1 MYITDIY
8 LTNFQSYEQGHFELS
23 EKVNLITGASDSGKT
38 ALIRALS
45 WVLFNDYT
53 TDLLIRNGYNN
64 VEVKIVFN
72 NGNFILRGRKG
83 NTNYYY
89 IKNNPN
95 NEEIKKYENFGREIP
110 SEIQDDFLFKKVN
123 LLNEKYNIL
132 IASQLENSF
141 LLSET
146 DSTKANAIGKLV
158 NIDILDNASRN
169 ISREIKSTK
178 GELNF
183 KKSFIKEKEES
194 LNKYD
199 YLNEEKIKIDNL
211 RVLYNNLTKNS
222 EKLNI
227 LKTLSTKL
235 SELNVR
241 IKNGYKYLDN
251 YKGLDICSETLQN
264 TEDNMS
270 SFTKLYQLY
279 EYSQEIIKGI
289 ESSNVKLNNLRYTDL
304 ISEIIDNIDKNLTLL
319 KFLKP
324 LYDRFTY
331 VKSSYNNYKTILEK
345 FKQVPKSY
353 NILLNTQNDIQILNQ
368 LSNLNENYYKTNLE
382 ISNNIKILKNINT
395 SKVSE
400 LTNRIYKNKEKY
412 IQLYKLSISY
422 QKVNHMILEQNYKLN
437 KLKSIKTLENIIF
450 NLYKTSEL
458 LAKLKIIKA
467 TLDDK
472 ENIYQQNTKVI
483 SKCNI
488 VIGDLIQEYK
498 ENLYKEK
505 ICPFCLSEIDEEH
518 VTQIVKELR
527 K

>member
-89 IKNNPN
+89 IKNNPD

-169 ISREIKSTK
+169 VLREIKSTK

-183 KKSFIKEKEES
+183 KKSFINEKEES

-211 RVLYNNLTKNS
+211 KALYNNLSKNS
-222 EKLNI
+222 EKLYI
-227 LKTLSTKL
+227 LQTLSKKL
-235 SELNVR
+235 TELNGR
-241 IKNGYKYLDN
+241 INNGYKYLDN
-251 YKGLDICSETLQN
+251 YQGLDICLKTLQHTQN
-264 TEDNMS
+264 NIS
-270 SFTKLYQLY
+270 SFLKLNQIY
-279 EYSQEIIKGI
+279 EYYQQVIKEI
-289 ESSNVKLNNLRYTDL
+289 ESNNVNLNNLRYTDL
-304 ISEIIDNIDKNLTLL
+304 ISEIIDILDKNLTLL
-319 KFLKP
+319 MFLKP
-324 LYDRFTY
+324 LYDRLTN
-331 VKSSYNNYKTILEK
+331 VNSSYNNYETILEK

-382 ISNNIKILKNINT
+382 ISNNIKVLKNINT

-422 QKVNHMILEQNYKLN
+422 QKVNHIIL
-437 KLKSIKTLENIIF
+437 F
-450 NLYKTSEL
+450 
-458 LAKLKIIKA
+458 
-467 TLDDK
+467 
-472 ENIYQQNTKVI
+472 
-483 SKCNI
+483 
-488 VIGDLIQEYK
+488 
-498 ENLYKEK
+498 
-505 ICPFCLSEIDEEH
+505 
-518 VTQIVKELR
+518 
-527 K
+527 

>member
-89 IKNNPN
+89 IKNNPD

-169 ISREIKSTK
+169 VSREIKSTK

-183 KKSFIKEKEES
+183 KKSFINEKEES

-211 RVLYNNLTKNS
+211 KVL
-222 EKLNI
+222 
-227 LKTLSTKL
+227 
-235 SELNVR
+235 
-241 IKNGYKYLDN
+241 
-251 YKGLDICSETLQN
+251 
-264 TEDNMS
+264 
-270 SFTKLYQLY
+270 
-279 EYSQEIIKGI
+279 
-289 ESSNVKLNNLRYTDL
+289 
-304 ISEIIDNIDKNLTLL
+304 
-319 KFLKP
+319 
-324 LYDRFTY
+324 
-331 VKSSYNNYKTILEK
+331 
-345 FKQVPKSY
+345 
-353 NILLNTQNDIQILNQ
+353 
-368 LSNLNENYYKTNLE
+368 
-382 ISNNIKILKNINT
+382 
-395 SKVSE
+395 
-400 LTNRIYKNKEKY
+400 
-412 IQLYKLSISY
+412 
-422 QKVNHMILEQNYKLN
+422 
-437 KLKSIKTLENIIF
+437 
-450 NLYKTSEL
+450 
-458 LAKLKIIKA
+458 
-467 TLDDK
+467 
-472 ENIYQQNTKVI
+472 
-483 SKCNI
+483 
-488 VIGDLIQEYK
+488 
-498 ENLYKEK
+498 
-505 ICPFCLSEIDEEH
+505 
-518 VTQIVKELR
+518 
-527 K
+527 

>member
-89 IKNNPN
+89 IKNNPDS
-95 NEEIKKYENFGREIP
+95 EDIKKYENFGREIP
-110 SEIQDDFLFKKVN
+110 SEIQNDFLFKKVN

-169 ISREIKSTK
+169 VSREIKSTK

-183 KKSFIKEKEES
+183 KKSFINEKEES
-194 LNKYD
+194 LNKYN
-199 YLNEEKIKIDNL
+199 YLNEDKIKIDNL
-211 RVLYNNLTKNS
+211 RVLYNNLAKNF

-227 LKTLSTKL
+227 LKTLSIKL
-235 SELNVR
+235 SGLNVR
-241 IKNGYKYLDN
+241 IKNGYKYLDK

-264 TEDNMS
+264 TEDNIS
-270 SFTKLYQLY
+270 SFSKLNQLY
-279 EYSQEIIKGI
+279 EYYQQIIKGI
-289 ESSNVKLNNLRYTDL
+289 KSSNVKLNNLRYTDL
-304 ISEIIDNIDKNLTLL
+304 ISEIIDSIDKNLTLL

-324 LYDRFTY
+324 LHERFTY
-331 VKSSYNNYKTILEK
+331 VNSSFKNYESKLEK
-345 FKQVPKSY
+345 FKQVHKSY

-368 LSNLNENYYKTNLE
+368 LSNLNENYYRINQE
-382 ISNNIKILKNINT
+382 IRDNSQVLTSINT

-422 QKVNHMILEQNYKLN
+422 QKVNHMILEKNDKLN
-437 KLKSIKTLENIIF
+437 KLKSIKTLQNIIF

-488 VIGDLIQEYK
+488 VIGDLIQKYK

>member
-89 IKNNPN
+89 IKNNPD

-169 ISREIKSTK
+169 VLREIKSTK

-183 KKSFIKEKEES
+183 KKSFINEKEES

-211 RVLYNNLTKNS
+211 KALYNNLSKNS
-222 EKLNI
+222 EKLYI
-227 LKTLSTKL
+227 LQTLSKKL
-235 SELNVR
+235 TELNGR
-241 IKNGYKYLDN
+241 INNGYKYLDN
-251 YKGLDICSETLQN
+251 YQGLDICLKTLQHTQN
-264 TEDNMS
+264 NIS
-270 SFTKLYQLY
+270 SFLKLNQIY
-279 EYSQEIIKGI
+279 EYYQQVIKEI
-289 ESSNVKLNNLRYTDL
+289 ESNNVNLNNLRYTDL
-304 ISEIIDNIDKNLTLL
+304 ISEIIDILDKNLTLL
-319 KFLKP
+319 MFLKP
-324 LYDRFTY
+324 LYDRLTN
-331 VKSSYNNYKTILEK
+331 VNSSYNNYETILEK

-382 ISNNIKILKNINT
+382 ISNNIKVLKNINT

-412 IQLYKLSISY
+412 SD
-422 QKVNHMILEQNYKLN
+422 
-437 KLKSIKTLENIIF
+437 IF
-450 NLYKTSEL
+450 T
-458 LAKLKIIKA
+458 
-467 TLDDK
+467 
-472 ENIYQQNTKVI
+472 
-483 SKCNI
+483 
-488 VIGDLIQEYK
+488 
-498 ENLYKEK
+498 
-505 ICPFCLSEIDEEH
+505 H
-518 VTQIVKELR
+518 
-527 K
+527 

>member
-1 MYITDIY
+1 M
-8 LTNFQSYEQGHFELS
+8 
-23 EKVNLITGASDSGKT
+23 
-38 ALIRALS
+38 
-45 WVLFNDYT
+45 
-53 TDLLIRNGYNN
+53 
-64 VEVKIVFN
+64 
-72 NGNFILRGRKG
+72 
-83 NTNYYY
+83 
-89 IKNNPN
+89 
-95 NEEIKKYENFGREIP
+95 
-110 SEIQDDFLFKKVN
+110 
-123 LLNEKYNIL
+123 
-132 IASQLENSF
+132 
-141 LLSET
+141 
-146 DSTKANAIGKLV
+146 
-158 NIDILDNASRN
+158 
-169 ISREIKSTK
+169 
-178 GELNF
+178 
-183 KKSFIKEKEES
+183 
-194 LNKYD
+194 
-199 YLNEEKIKIDNL
+199 
-211 RVLYNNLTKNS
+211 
-222 EKLNI
+222 
-227 LKTLSTKL
+227 KTLSKKL
-235 SELNVR
+235 TELNGR
-241 IKNGYKYLDN
+241 INNGYKYLDN
-251 YKGLDICSETLQN
+251 YQGLDICLKTLQLTQN
-264 TEDNMS
+264 NIS
-270 SFTKLYQLY
+270 SFLKLNQIY
-279 EYSQEIIKGI
+279 EYYQQVIKEI
-289 ESSNVKLNNLRYTDL
+289 ESNNVNLNNLRYTDL
-304 ISEIIDNIDKNLTLL
+304 ISEIIDILDKNLTLL
-319 KFLKP
+319 MFLKP
-324 LYDRFTY
+324 LYNRLTY
-331 VKSSYNNYKTILEK
+331 VNSSYNNYKTILEK

-353 NILLNTQNDIQILNQ
+353 NIILNTQNDIQILNQ
-368 LSNLNENYYKTNLE
+368 ISNLNENYYKTNLE